1 MTPLGW
7 ILLVV
12 AGVCFS
18 IAGLMGFNPKGWDN
32 DG

>member
-12 AGVCFS
+12 AGVCF
-18 IAGLMGFNPKGWDN
+18 GLAAFLGTGEN

>member
-12 AGVCFS
+12 SGACFV
-18 IAGLMGFNPKGWDN
+18 IAALLGMREN
-32 DG
+32 DVD